1 MGGSAMSSF
10 EWMELQTLT
19 AEIAA
24 ARSRLAAF
32 RSRKDQPGARALQE
46 EITGAEERRDRLLA
60 HISTN
65 LSSEAE
71 AAASPPPAAAAAD
84 LGAVAEASDA
94 GPAEPETAQNR
105 DEPADPAPA
114 TGPEPPVAAVTD
126 DIQQGAAMSWDQLTP
141 NDLEHAKHELGV
153 RRAEMLARHAEE
165 LTALEADRAELA
177 TLEDAIGAF
186 LRKFNASANGI
197 VKLEEKRE
205 MRQQGRA

>member
-1 MGGSAMSSF
+1 MSSF

-71 AAASPPPAAAAAD
+71 AAASPPAAAPAD
-84 LGAVAEASDA
+84 PGAVPEASDA
-94 GPAEPETAQNR
+94 GPAEPERPQNR
-105 DEPADPAPA
+105 DEPADPALA
-114 TGPEPPVAAVTD
+114 TAAEPPVAVVTD
-126 DIQQGAAMSWDQLTP
+126 DIQEGAAMSWDQLTP

>member
-1 MGGSAMSSF
+1 MSSF

-71 AAASPPPAAAAAD
+71 AAASPPAAPPADPGAAPA
-84 LGAVAEASDA
+84 ASDA
-94 GPAEPETAQNR
+94 GPAQPETAQNR
-105 DEPADPAPA
+105 DEPANPAPA
-114 TGPEPPVAAVTD
+114 TAAEPPVAVVTD
-126 DIQQGAAMSWDQLTP
+126 DIQEGAAMSWDQLTP